1 MIQNKLFHIVA
12 LVVGL
17 AGCAQIPEPILETAY
32 PSVVVVEVYN
42 KRNMLVAMGSGVVV
56 GEDRV
61 ITNCHVVQSSDAHS
75 YQLRQ
80 RKKHYT
86 AKLQYADPRR
96 DLCLLAS
103 LNLGLPAVEIVGA
116 KDLKVGQPVYTVTAP
131 AGFARDISGGAIISL
146 SSHDGTPMIRTDAK
160 VSPGSSGGG
169 LFDDAGR
176 LVGITTFIML
186 TGENNYTYAVP
197 AELISEVPERA
208 QEEVVNRPIPVL
220 IPIP

>member
-1 MIQNKLFHIVA
+1 MIRNKLFHIAA
-12 LVVGL
+12 LMAGL

-56 GEDRV
+56 SEDRV
-61 ITNCHVVQSSDAHS
+61 ITNCHVVQSGDS
-75 YQLRQ
+75 YHLRQ
-80 RKKHYT
+80 RKKHYP
-86 AKLQYADPRR
+86 AKLQYADQRR
-96 DLCLLAS
+96 DLCLLVS
-103 LNLGLPAVEIVGA
+103 PNLGLPAVEIVGA
-116 KDLKVGQPVYTVTAP
+116 KDLKIGQPVYTVTAP
-131 AGFARDISGGAIISL
+131 AGFARDISSGAIISL

-186 TGENNYTYAVP
+186 TGENNHTYAVP

-208 QEEVVNRPIPVL
+208 QEEIVNRPIPVL